1 MITADEARA
10 VLYSD
15 PNRAR
20 CIAQE
25 KKRFEDDLQKALD
38 EKKFKMYVFWNRACY
53 FAPAAIPDTQHNIA
67 KEMIEW
73 VESLGYEVKPSHRH
87 DVDYTVH
94 W

>member
-10 VLYSD
+10 ALYSD

-20 CIAQE
+20 CIAQA
-25 KKRFEDDLQKALD
+25 KKRFEEKLQEALD
-38 EKKFKMYVFWNRACY
+38 EKKFQMYVFWNSVWYR
-53 FAPAAIPDTQHNIA
+53 PTLGEGKQHNIA

-73 VESLGYEVKPSHRH
+73 AESLGYEVKPSHRH
-87 DVDYTVH
+87 DVHYTVH

>member
-10 VLYSD
+10 ALYSD

-25 KKRFEDDLQKALD
+25 KKRFEWHLQKALD
-38 EKKFKMYVFWNRACY
+38 KNKFQMNVFWNSVWH
-53 FAPAAIPDTQHNIA
+53 FASGATPDRQHNIA

-73 VESLGYEVKPSHRH
+73 AESLGYEVKPSHRH